1 VAGLTH
7 ALHMSQSSLE
17 DNNPAAR
24 GTKRR
29 QESRRRLLEVARR
42 MFVERGYHAT
52 RPQDITKAAG
62 LGHGTFYLHFKDK
75 QDCFMAF
82 IEQAQAE
89 IDAAIID
96 RAASAKSLP
105 EMVEAVL
112 VSIYD
117 YAENHPGV
125 LMAAMNAETVVPAD
139 KLGGGTLLQRWG
151 EKWGELLKTQAKQ
164 GLVAKDFDFV
174 IIGQAIVGA
183 IHQASSFSFER
194 GRSRASLV
202 KALTQFIVRALTPRK

>member
-1 VAGLTH
+1 MSHSSIEAG
-7 ALHMSQSSLE
+7 
-17 DNNPAAR
+17 NPAAR

-29 QESRRRLLEVARR
+29 QESRRRLLEVARK
-42 MFVERGYHAT
+42 MFVERGYHST

-75 QDCFMAF
+75 QDCFVAF

-164 GLVAKDFDFV
+164 GLVARDFDFV

-183 IHQASSFSFER
+183 IHQASNFSFER

>member
-1 VAGLTH
+1 
-7 ALHMSQSSLE
+7 MSHSSIE
-17 DNNPAAR
+17 ASNPAAR

-29 QESRRRLLEVARR
+29 QESRRRLLEVARK
-42 MFVERGYHAT
+42 MFVERGYHST

-75 QDCFMAF
+75 QDCFVAF

-164 GLVAKDFDFV
+164 GLVARDFDFV

-183 IHQASSFSFER
+183 IHQASNFSFER